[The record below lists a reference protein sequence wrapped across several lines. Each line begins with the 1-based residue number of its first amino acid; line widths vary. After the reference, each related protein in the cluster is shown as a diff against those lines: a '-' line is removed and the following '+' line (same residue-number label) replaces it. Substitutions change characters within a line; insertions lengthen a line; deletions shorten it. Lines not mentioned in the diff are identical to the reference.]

1 MKVILTQDVKSI
13 GKKGDVVNVSEG
25 YANNF
30 IFPKKVGVP
39 ATEAAVKTQAEKDK
53 SEKAKEAKVLAHAK
67 ELAEQLS
74 TKIVVIKA
82 KAGNEGKLY
91 GTITSKEVAV
101 EVKNQLGYDVDKR
114 KIHLDEHIRVIGNHT
129 AYFKLHPQVTA
140 KVTISVEELKQ

>member
-53 SEKAKEAKVLAHAK
+53 AEKAKEAKVLAHSK

-74 TKIVVIKA
+74 AKVVVMKA
-82 KAGNEGKLY
+82 KAGTEGKLY

-114 KIHLDEHIRVIGNHT
+114 KIHLDDHIRVLGNHT
-129 AYFKLHPQVTA
+129 AHFKLHPQVTA
-140 KVTISVEELKQ
+140 KVTISVEELK